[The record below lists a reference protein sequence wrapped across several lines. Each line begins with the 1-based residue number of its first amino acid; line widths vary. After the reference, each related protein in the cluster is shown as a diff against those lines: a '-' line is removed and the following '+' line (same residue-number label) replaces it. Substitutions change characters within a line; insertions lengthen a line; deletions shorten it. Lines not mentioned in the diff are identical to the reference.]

1 MRVANVFPARSSAL
15 AGSIKVLLVTDGF
28 PDFGGSRI
36 DKFVKFLPDFGVE
49 PIVLSAKERYSPK
62 AEELER
68 RSYPAQLKTYRAA
81 SIGWSYFTTRF
92 LYRGPDSKH
101 YWLLSL
107 LSFPERCILVPDY
120 MVRWIPRGISLAK
133 EIVRREG
140 VQAILTT
147 SPSESTHLIGLNLK
161 RSLSIPWVAD
171 FQDLWTE
178 RELYYRPAT
187 FLHNWWI
194 KRLESSIFRTANYV
208 IANTPANAEC
218 HIQRFGLSRS
228 CLDVI
233 PNGFDRDDLILHE
246 IEPSRDVFRI
256 GYMGAFD
263 KQSYPWQITLE
274 ALNKLANEVG
284 RKKVKL
290 VYCGFC
296 SRQVRDYLENRQ
308 MTDVVEVQ
316 GLLSHTDAMKLTAN
330 TEIRLLLLYENSY
343 STSMVPMKLYHYLT
357 MNGPIL
363 AVAPE
368 GGVAASIIA
377 ETHMGVVVSPQRGVD
392 TIYEQLKRYYIAWQR
407 DALTV
412 DPDEAQI
419 NRYDYRTQTQRLA
432 EILKRV
438 AR

>member
-147 SPSESTHLIGLNLK
+147 SPPESTHLIGLNLK

-171 FQDLWTE
+171 FQDFWTE
-178 RELYYRPAT
+178 RALLPAGHALARLVDQTARMPHFQNSELHHRQYACERQ
-187 FLHNWWI
+187 
-194 KRLESSIFRTANYV
+194 
-208 IANTPANAEC
+208 TPYSA
-218 HIQRFGLSRS
+218 IRS
-228 CLDVI
+228 
-233 PNGFDRDDLILHE
+233 F
-246 IEPSRDVFRI
+246 
-256 GYMGAFD
+256 A
-263 KQSYPWQITLE
+263 
-274 ALNKLANEVG
+274 
-284 RKKVKL
+284 
-290 VYCGFC
+290 
-296 SRQVRDYLENRQ
+296 
-308 MTDVVEVQ
+308 
-316 GLLSHTDAMKLTAN
+316 
-330 TEIRLLLLYENSY
+330 
-343 STSMVPMKLYHYLT
+343 
-357 MNGPIL
+357 
-363 AVAPE
+363 
-368 GGVAASIIA
+368 
-377 ETHMGVVVSPQRGVD
+377 
-392 TIYEQLKRYYIAWQR
+392 
-407 DALTV
+407 
-412 DPDEAQI
+412 
-419 NRYDYRTQTQRLA
+419 
-432 EILKRV
+432 
-438 AR
+438 